1 MQMSFR
7 DPGGQTCIFDKR
19 VLRIVNSDGLHELTA
34 FLRCPVFEE
43 FVESNQL
50 VNSSVLDADATGEL
64 LVQPSVRDLYQE
76 CEGVS
81 IVEHERVEFQSFP
94 YEWSPE
100 MLHAAAT
107 LTLDLA
113 ESLFEEGWGL
123 KDASP
128 YNVLFRGP
136 NPIFV
141 DLLSFERRNLYDPT
155 WTPLAQFTRTF
166 LLPLLVNKYFGIDL
180 AQQLT
185 THRDGIEPDVVY
197 RLAGPLQKCL
207 SPFLSMVSVPT
218 WLTSARPENIRSIY
232 RKHAYKDLKKAAF
245 VFRRVL
251 KSARRHL
258 DALAPSSQRASRWS
272 DYAEESNYSPRYQAI
287 KRDLIL
293 DIFGT
298 HKPKRVLDIGC
309 NTGVFS
315 VLAAQFGA
323 KVIAIDSD
331 PIVVGKLWRRAATEK
346 LDILPLVVDVT
357 RPSASIGW
365 RNRECPSFLD
375 RARDEFDLVLM
386 LGIIHHLL
394 VTERIP
400 LSQIIE
406 LAAELTKNLLVIEF
420 VAPDDQMFGCI
431 TRGREDLHRELTRN
445 AFDKACSVH
454 FEVLDCKRLDQTSRW
469 LYLMR
474 KKETLIE
481 CLETQQ

>member
-7 DPGGQTCIFDKR
+7 DPGGQICIFDKR
-19 VLRIVNSDGLHELTA
+19 VLRIVNSDGLYDLTA

-43 FVESNQL
+43 FIESNQL
-50 VNSSVLDADATGEL
+50 VNSSVLDADAAAEL
-64 LVQPSVRDLYQE
+64 LVQRSVRDLYQD

-81 IVEHERVEFQSFP
+81 IIEQDRVEFQSFP

-100 MLHAAAT
+100 MLHSAAT

-113 ESLFEEGWGL
+113 EKLFEEGWGL

-141 DLLSFERRNLYDPT
+141 DLLSFERRNPHDPT
-155 WTPLAQFTRTF
+155 WIPLAQFTRTF
-166 LLPLLVNKYFGIDL
+166 LLPLLVNKYFGVGL
-180 AQQLT
+180 AQLLT
-185 THRDGIEPDVVY
+185 TRRDGIEPDAVY
-197 RLAGPLQKCL
+197 RLAGPIRKYLP
-207 SPFLSMVSVPT
+207 PFLSMVSVPT
-218 WLTSARPENIRSIY
+218 WLTPARPENIRSIY
-232 RKHAYKDLKKAAF
+232 RKRAYKDVKKAAF

-258 DALAPSSQRASRWS
+258 DTVTPSMQQTSDWS

-293 DIFGT
+293 DIFSA

-309 NTGVFS
+309 NTGLFS

-331 PIVVGKLWRRAATEK
+331 SVVIGKLWRRAKADS
-346 LDILPLVVDVT
+346 LDILPLVVDLT
-357 RPSASIGW
+357 RPSASNGW

-375 RARDEFDLVLM
+375 RARNEFDLVLM
-386 LGIIHHLL
+386 LGVIHHLL

-406 LAAELTKNLLVIEF
+406 LAAELTSNLLVIEF
-420 VAPDDQMFGCI
+420 VAPDDQMFDCMA
-431 TRGREDLHRELTRN
+431 RGREDLYHDLTRN
-445 AFDKACSVH
+445 AFDQACSVH
-454 FEVLDCKRLDQTSRW
+454 FEVLNCKRLDQTSRW

>member
-1 MQMSFR
+1 
-7 DPGGQTCIFDKR
+7 
-19 VLRIVNSDGLHELTA
+19 
-34 FLRCPVFEE
+34 
-43 FVESNQL
+43 L
-50 VNSSVLDADATGEL
+50 V
-64 LVQPSVRDLYQE
+64 
-76 CEGVS
+76 
-81 IVEHERVEFQSFP
+81 
-94 YEWSPE
+94 
-100 MLHAAAT
+100 
-107 LTLDLA
+107 
-113 ESLFEEGWGL
+113 
-123 KDASP
+123 
-128 YNVLFRGP
+128 
-136 NPIFV
+136 
-141 DLLSFERRNLYDPT
+141 
-155 WTPLAQFTRTF
+155 QFTRTF
-166 LLPLLVNKYFGIDL
+166 LLPLLVNKYFGVDL

-185 THRDGIEPDVVY
+185 THRDGIEPDAVY
-197 RLAGPLQKCL
+197 RLAGPLQKCR

-218 WLTSARPENIRSIY
+218 WLTPARPENIRSIY
-232 RKHAYKDLKKAAF
+232 RKHAYKDQKKAAF
-245 VFRRVL
+245 VLRKVL

-258 DALAPSSQRASRWS
+258 DALAPSPQRASRWS

-298 HKPKRVLDIGC
+298 HKPKHVLDIGC
-309 NTGVFS
+309 NTGVFT

-331 PIVVGKLWRRAATEK
+331 PIVVGKLWRRAASEK

-357 RPSASIGW
+357 RPSASMGW

-375 RARDEFDLVLM
+375 RAREEFDLVLM

-406 LAAELTKNLLVIEF
+406 LAAELTTSLLVIEF